1 MHQSFLVFNR
11 YKYLKIAGLITGLS
25 ILLYALHNPPEPA
38 NGGTWLGYTLGT
50 IGAGL
55 IVWLMLFGIR
65 KRQYQSNL
73 GSLRGWLSAHIYLG
87 SSLLVIA
94 TLHSGGEL
102 GWNVHTLAYVL
113 MTIVILSGF
122 FGVFVY
128 WRYPHF
134 LSKNRN
140 NRTRQEVLGEV
151 AELDRQTLRLAQQL
165 GPEYED
171 LVDSAINLTKIGGG
185 TLTQLTARDESM
197 VKIPASL
204 CQQQRQKPQSNPA
217 QQTVID
223 VLTTRLS
230 QSSDQAFN
238 TKTRALIQQLG
249 MRRNAL
255 RQLRRDIQ
263 IQAILQIWL
272 YIHIPLSFA
281 LLAALTTHIVA
292 VFVYW

>member
-11 YKYLKIAGLITGLS
+11 FKYLKISVLVAAIS
-25 ILLYALHNPPEPA
+25 ILLYAWHSPPEPA

-55 IVWLMLFGIR
+55 IIWLMLFGIR

-73 GSLRGWLSAHIYLG
+73 GSVRGWLSAHIYLG
-87 SSLLVIA
+87 TTLLLIA

-102 GWNVHTLAYVL
+102 GWNVHTLAYAL
-113 MTIVILSGF
+113 MTLVIFSGF

-128 WRYPHF
+128 WRYPYF
-134 LSKNRN
+134 LSKNTN
-140 NRTRQEVLGEV
+140 SRTRQEILGEI
-151 AELDRQTLRLAQQL
+151 AELDRQTLRVAQQL

-171 LVDSAINLTKIGGG
+171 LVDSAINLTKIGGSA
-185 TLTQLTARDESM
+185 LAQLTRRDESK
-197 VKIPASL
+197 VEIPALL
-204 CQQQRQKPQSNPA
+204 CQKRAKQTQANA
-217 QQTVID
+217 GQQTVID

-230 QSSDQAFN
+230 QSTDQTFN
-238 TKTRALIQQLG
+238 TKTRELIQQLG

-255 RQLRRDIQ
+255 RQLHRDVQ

-281 LLAALTTHIVA
+281 LLAALTAHIVA